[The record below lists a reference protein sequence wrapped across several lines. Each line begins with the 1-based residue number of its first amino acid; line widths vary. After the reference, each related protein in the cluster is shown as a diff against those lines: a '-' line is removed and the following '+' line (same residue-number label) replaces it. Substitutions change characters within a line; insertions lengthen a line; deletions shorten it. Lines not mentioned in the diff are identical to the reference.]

1 MKEADEETIDDMITR
16 LRSEENKA
24 SNNVADAMER
34 CSIGI
39 AFYADV
45 VDVTTNEALAAVQ
58 EDDEVRVEFNKLS
71 GGHDHAFGVALAEHF
86 DHTRVKDGP
95 NGPEV
100 VHVDEDDGE
109 SVGIFRKVLK
119 LAWSFGGVRK

>member
-1 MKEADEETIDDMITR
+1 MTETDEETIGEMITR
-16 LRSEENKA
+16 LRSEDNKA

-34 CSIGI
+34 GSIGI

-45 VDVTTNEALAAVQ
+45 VDVTTSEALDAVH
-58 EDDEVRVEFNKLS
+58 EDDEVRVEFNKLV

-100 VHVDEDDGE
+100 VHVDEDGGE
-109 SVGIFRKVLK
+109 SVGIRRKILSW
-119 LAWSFGGVRK
+119 ARSIGEVRK